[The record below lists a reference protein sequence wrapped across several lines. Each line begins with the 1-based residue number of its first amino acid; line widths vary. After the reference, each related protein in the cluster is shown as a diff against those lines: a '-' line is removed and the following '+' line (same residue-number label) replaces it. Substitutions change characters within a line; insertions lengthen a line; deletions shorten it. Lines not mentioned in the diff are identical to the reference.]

1 MDIELYKFCFERCHI
16 SDQTAVYLLKGNS
29 RMNHYASMLRRF
41 AASILP
47 LRSAAPVAEAE
58 PEQPLSLT
66 ELISILP
73 GDCDTYHLPLTR
85 GTPVNIDVLAD
96 DYLEVRLVHHRSV
109 GATGRPEACC
119 RHALAKAT
127 QFVFVCPQTGDYLL
141 QFRNTSKSTTTN
153 AIIAISSSLLVADP
167 LLLEPAPVLG
177 SIFHEATSALSL
189 ARWFQSRL

>member
-1 MDIELYKFCFERCHI
+1 
-16 SDQTAVYLLKGNS
+16 
-29 RMNHYASMLRRF
+29 MNHYASMLRRF
-41 AASILP
+41 AASILQ

-96 DYLEVRLVHHRSV
+96 DYLEIRLFQHRVV
-109 GATGRPEACC
+109 GATGRPGDCC
-119 RHALAKAT
+119 HRATTKAT

-141 QFRNTSKSTTTN
+141 QFHNTSKSTTTN
-153 AIIAISSSLLVADP
+153 AIVAISSPLEVVDPPLSPPLDPSL
-167 LLLEPAPVLG
+167 VLG
-177 SIFHEATSALSL
+177 SMFDEATSALSL
-189 ARWFQSRL
+189 ARWFQSRF